1 MGGRVGLT
9 MGCLKRSDPQT
20 SNVFVGLKRSYPR
33 ASHSLQPIAANPPI
47 KYDTSMKDLAKL
59 LSIEDP
65 VKRKALFIA
74 LFSREIV
81 QRGGNAPII
90 VGGEAV
96 EIYTQGSYTTGDIDI
111 KSPLE
116 LTEVVLKEWGF
127 IRVGRPWLNKEL
139 DIYVD
144 WLGSSLEEGEEAEKR
159 VAIIQVT
166 EDLNIRVVSLEDLII
181 DRLGA
186 FKWWGDTDSLMWAKV
201 LIRVKKS
208 IAGLDVAYIRERAKK
223 IDLLDILE
231 EILLPGE

>member
-1 MGGRVGLT
+1 M
-9 MGCLKRSDPQT
+9 Q
-20 SNVFVGLKRSYPR
+20 
-33 ASHSLQPIAANPPI
+33 
-47 KYDTSMKDLAKL
+47 YDTCMKDLEKL
-59 LSIEDP
+59 LSVEDP

-74 LFSREIV
+74 LFSREVV
-81 QRGGNAPII
+81 QRGGKQPIV
-90 VGGEAV
+90 VGGQAV

-116 LTEVVLKEWGF
+116 ITEAVLKEWGF
-127 IRVGRPWLNKEL
+127 IKAGRPWMNKEL

-159 VAIIQVT
+159 AAVIRVT
-166 EDLNIRVVSLEDLII
+166 EDLDIRVISVEDLVI

-208 IAGLDVAYIRERAKK
+208 VDSLDEAYLKERANKT
-223 IDLLDILE
+223 DLVDVLE
-231 EILLPGE
+231 EILSSSE